1 MKKIIARGAEAIL
14 YKEKLDG
21 QEALV
26 KERIRKSYRLPEIDS
41 ELRLQ
46 RTRREAR
53 LLSEARRCGVVTPKV
68 FAVDEKSCKII
79 MEFIKGKRLKEFF
92 NDAPIEE
99 AEETAKNVGTQIGVL
114 HSGGVVH
121 GDLTTSNM
129 ILRKEE
135 TVGGKRSCPPVFFD
149 FGLGEFS
156 QRIEDFATDLSVL
169 KEAIKSTHFQRL
181 DILWNS
187 IVKGY
192 KSENSRADLVLKRM
206 EDIEKR
212 GRYSKRD

>member
-1 MKKIIARGAEAIL
+1 MKKIIARGAEAVL
-14 YKEKLDG
+14 YRESLDG

-26 KERIRKSYRLPEIDS
+26 KERIKKSYRLSEIDS

-53 LLSEARRCGVVTPKV
+53 LLSEARRCGVFTPKV
-68 FAVDEKSCKII
+68 FAVDEKGCKIV
-79 MEFIKGKRLKEFF
+79 MEFIKGKRLKELF
-92 NDAPIEE
+92 NE
-99 AEETAKNVGTQIGVL
+99 ASEKEAADIAENVGAQIGVM
-114 HSGGVVH
+114 HSGGIVH

-129 ILRKEE
+129 ILS
-135 TVGGKRSCPPVFFD
+135 GGKIYFID

-169 KEAIKSTHFQRL
+169 KEAIKSTHFRRL
-181 DILWNS
+181 DILWSN
-187 IVKGY
+187 IEKGY
-192 KSENSRADLVLKRM
+192 KSSNTNAKAVFKRM

>member
-14 YKEKLDG
+14 YREKLDG

-26 KERIRKSYRLPEIDS
+26 KERIKKSYRLTEIDS

-68 FAVDEKSCKII
+68 FSVDEKGCKII
-79 MEFIKGKRLKEFF
+79 MEFIQGKILKELL
-92 NDAPIEE
+92 NEASEE
-99 AEETAKNVGTQIGVL
+99 KAEEMAKNVGMQIAIM
-114 HSGGVVH
+114 HSGGIVH

-129 ILRKEE
+129 ILSE
-135 TVGGKRSCPPVFFD
+135 GKIYFID
-149 FGLGEFS
+149 FGLGEVS

-169 KEAIKSTHFQRL
+169 KEAIKSTHFRRL
-181 DILWNS
+181 DILWKS
-187 IVKGY
+187 IEKGY
-192 KSENSRADLVLKRM
+192 KYSNPNAEAVFRRM
-206 EDIEKR
+206 EAIEKR

>member
-1 MKKIIARGAEAIL
+1 MPKIIARGAEAVL
-14 YKEKLDG
+14 YLEKADG
-21 QEALV
+21 QEVLV
-26 KERIRKSYRLPEIDS
+26 KERIKKSYRLPRMDS

-68 FAVDEKSCKII
+68 LEVDEKNCRII
-79 MEFIKGKRLKEFF
+79 MEFIGGKRLKEFF
-92 NDAPIEE
+92 NEAPEKE
-99 AEETAKNVGTQIGVL
+99 AADIAEKTGAQIALL
-114 HSGGVVH
+114 HSGGIVH

-129 ILRKEE
+129 ILKE
-135 TVGGKRSCPPVFFD
+135 GKIYFID

-169 KEAIKSTHFQRL
+169 KEAIKSTHFARL
-181 DILWNS
+181 ELLWS
-187 IVKGY
+187 GIVKGY
-192 KSENSRADLVLKRM
+192 KSANPNAESALKRI
-206 EDIEKR
+206 EAIEKR

>member
-1 MKKIIARGAEAIL
+1 MRKIIARGAEAIL

-26 KERIRKSYRLPEIDS
+26 KERIKKSYRLPQIDS

-53 LLSEARRCGVVTPKV
+53 LLSEARRRGAATPKV
-68 FAVDEKSCKII
+68 FSVDEKSCKII
-79 MEFIKGKRLKEFF
+79 MEFIKGKMLKELF
-92 NDAPIEE
+92 NEAPEKDAADI
-99 AEETAKNVGTQIGVL
+99 AKKTGGQIALL
-114 HSGGVVH
+114 HSGGIIH

-129 ILRKEE
+129 ILSE
-135 TVGGKRSCPPVFFD
+135 GKIYFFD

-156 QRIEDFATDLSVL
+156 RRIEDFATDLSVL
-169 KEAIKSTHFQRL
+169 KEAIKSTHFRRM
-181 DILWNS
+181 DILWRG
-187 IVKGY
+187 IEKGY
-192 KSENSRADLVLKRM
+192 KSANPNAEAVFRRM
-206 EDIEKR
+206 AEIEKR

>member
-1 MKKIIARGAEAIL
+1 MTKIIARGAEAVL
-14 YKEKLDG
+14 YREKIDS

-26 KERIRKSYRLPEIDS
+26 KERIKKSYRLPEIDS

-68 FAVDEKSCKII
+68 FLVDEKGCKII
-79 MEFIKGKRLKEFF
+79 MEFVEGKRLKEFF
-92 NDAPIEE
+92 NE
-99 AEETAKNVGTQIGVL
+99 ASEKEVMNIARKVGTQIGIM
-114 HSGGVVH
+114 HSSGIIH

-129 ILRKEE
+129 IFSEE
-135 TVGGKRSCPPVFFD
+135 RIYFID

-169 KEAIKSTHFQRL
+169 KEAIKSTHFKSMDL
-181 DILWNS
+181 LWSN
-187 IVKGY
+187 IEKGY
-192 KSENSRADLVLKRM
+192 KSENPKTELVMKRM
-206 EDIEKR
+206 EEIEKR
-212 GRYSKRD
+212 GRYAKRG

>member
-1 MKKIIARGAEAIL
+1 MDKEIIARGAEAVL
-14 YKEKLDG
+14 YRKKIDN

-26 KERIRKSYRLPEIDS
+26 KERIRKSYRLAEIDS

-68 FAVDEKSCKII
+68 FSVHEKGCKII
-79 MEFIKGKRLKEFF
+79 MEFIKGKRLKELF
-92 NDAPIEE
+92 NDASEKD
-99 AEETAKNVGTQIGVL
+99 AEDIAKKVGAQIGVM
-114 HSGGVVH
+114 HSGGIVH

-129 ILRKEE
+129 ILSE
-135 TVGGKRSCPPVFFD
+135 GKICFID

-169 KEAIKSTHFQRL
+169 KEAIKSTHFRRL
-181 DILWNS
+181 DVLWKS
-187 IVKGY
+187 VEKGY
-192 KSENSRADLVLKRM
+192 KSSNTNAEAVFRRM
-206 EDIEKR
+206 EAIEKR
-212 GRYSKRD
+212 GRYAKRD

>member
-1 MKKIIARGAEAIL
+1 MHKIIARGAEAVL
-14 YKEKLDG
+14 YMEKMDG

-26 KERIRKSYRLPEIDS
+26 KERIKKSYRLPEIDS

-68 FAVDEKSCKII
+68 FSVDEKGCKII
-79 MEFIKGKRLKEFF
+79 MEFIAGKRLKELF
-92 NDAPIEE
+92 NE
-99 AEETAKNVGTQIGVL
+99 ASEKEAADIAKKTGGQIALL
-114 HSGGVVH
+114 HSGGIVH

-129 ILRKEE
+129 FLSEWKIY
-135 TVGGKRSCPPVFFD
+135 FID
-149 FGLGEFS
+149 FGLGEVS

-169 KEAIKSTHFQRL
+169 KEAIKSTHFRRL
-181 DILWNS
+181 DVLWKS
-187 IVKGY
+187 IEKGY
-192 KSENSRADLVLKRM
+192 KSANPNAESVFRRM
-206 EDIEKR
+206 KAIEKR

>member
-1 MKKIIARGAEAIL
+1 MAVAKIIARGAEAVL
-14 YKEKLDG
+14 YMEKIDN

-26 KERIRKSYRLPEIDS
+26 KERIRKSYRLPAVDL

-46 RTRREAR
+46 RTKREAR

-68 FAVDEKSCKII
+68 FAVNEKDCKII

-92 NDAPIEE
+92 IEASGRDAARI
-99 AEETAKNVGTQIGVL
+99 AKKVGGQIGIM

-129 ILRKEE
+129 ILSEDA
-135 TVGGKRSCPPVFFD
+135 VYFFD
-149 FGLGEFS
+149 FGLGES
-156 QRIEDFATDLSVL
+156 SRRIEDFATDLSVL
-169 KEAIKSTHFQRL
+169 KEAIKSTHFRKL
-181 DILWNS
+181 DLLWDN

-192 KSENSRADLVLKRM
+192 KSENTNAEEVLKRM
-206 EDIEKR
+206 DEIEKR
-212 GRYSKRD
+212 GRYAKRD